1 MVVLFP
7 LCHSV
12 AGHNTHLGLPWS
24 SEKRLN
30 KTAPQ
35 AQQPSSGGILCFSAL
50 FLLWHHGAR
59 ERGGRCWG
67 GLGGHPGGTRPGA
80 TGAFV
85 VALSIGGRAP
95 ARRGF
100 QPLASAVTSHEMAA
114 GRQGAASLARTQDG
128 AGPEPAAGRGREAAR
143 RACAAVPFGG
153 GTAGAAPVTDGGR
166 RR

>member
-7 LCHSV
+7 ICHSV
-12 AGHNTHLGLPWS
+12 AGHKAHLGLPWS
-24 SEKRLN
+24 SEKRLS
-30 KTAPQ
+30 KTAPR
-35 AQQPSSGGILCFSAL
+35 AQRPSPGGILCFLAL
-50 FLLWHHGAR
+50 FLLRHHGAR

-67 GLGGHPGGTRPGA
+67 GLPAGGHPGGTRPGA

-85 VALSIGGRAP
+85 VALGIGGRAP

-143 RACAAVPFGG
+143 RACAAVAVRRRNGG
-153 GTAGAAPVTDGGR
+153 GSAGNGR
-166 RR
+166 R